1 MKKSRLIALLSALM
15 IVAAMAFVVGC
26 GSDDDDGG
34 SSGNETT
41 TSSAGGDFQSELVSE
56 GTLTVGS
63 DIPYAPFEMGKAPDY
78 TGFDIELVNDIAN
91 RLDLDVKIQDTAFD
105 TIFTD
110 VAQGKFDMVAS
121 ASTITPDR
129 EKVVSFS
136 NPYYESEQALFVPPG
151 SDITSVEDLAGKTVA
166 AQDGTTGEAYANDET
181 DAGQVR
187 GYPTGAAAIAAVVN
201 GQADAGIV
209 DAPVVEDAASKGQ
222 SGFEIATNIP
232 TGEYY
237 GFAFAKNTPELLK
250 AVNGALADLIEDG
263 TYEKLF
269 KKYFNATPP
278 KSITSGTAA
287 TDTGT
292 TGE

>member
-15 IVAAMAFVVGC
+15 ILAAMVVVVGC
-26 GSDDDDGG
+26 GSDDDSS
-34 SSGNETT
+34 SSG
-41 TSSAGGDFQSELVSE
+41 SGDFQSELITE

-63 DIPYAPFEMGKAPDY
+63 DIPYAPFEMGQAPDY
-78 TGFDIELVNDIAN
+78 TGFDIELVNDIAE
-91 RLDLDVKIQDTAFD
+91 RLDLETKIEDTAFD

-121 ASTITPDR
+121 AATITPER
-129 EKVVSFS
+129 EQAVNFS
-136 NPYYESEQALFVPPG
+136 DPYFESEQALLVPPG
-151 SDITSVEDLAGKTVA
+151 SDITSVEDLSGATVA

-187 GYPTGAAAIAAVVN
+187 GFPTGAAAIAAVVN
-201 GQADAGIV
+201 GQAEAAII
-209 DAPVVEDAASKGQ
+209 DAPVAEDAASKGQ

-237 GFAFAKNTPELLK
+237 GFAFAKDTPELLS
-250 AVNGALADLIEDG
+250 AVNGALSDLIEDG

-278 KSITSGTAA
+278 ASITDGTAA
-287 TDTGT
+287 ADTGT
-292 TGE
+292 TDQG

>member
-1 MKKSRLIALLSALM
+1 MKKSRLVALLSALM
-15 IVAAMAFVVGC
+15 ILAAMVVVVGC
-26 GSDDDDGG
+26 GSSDDDS
-34 SSGNETT
+34 SSG
-41 TSSAGGDFQSELVSE
+41 SGDFQSELITE

-78 TGFDIELVNDIAN
+78 TGFDIELVNDIAK
-91 RLDLDVKIQDTAFD
+91 RLDLEVKVQDTAFD

-121 ASTITPDR
+121 ASTITPER
-129 EKVVSFS
+129 EQVVNFS
-136 NPYYESEQALFVPPG
+136 DPYYESEQALFVPPG
-151 SDITSVEDLAGKTVA
+151 SDITSVEDLSGKTVA

-187 GYPTGAAAIAAVVN
+187 GFPTGAAAIAAVVN

-237 GFAFAKNTPELLK
+237 GFAFAKDTPELLK
-250 AVNGALADLIEDG
+250 AVNGALADLVDDG
-263 TYEKLF
+263 TYEELF
-269 KKYFNATPP
+269 RKYFNATPP

-292 TGE
+292 TDEE

>member
-1 MKKSRLIALLSALM
+1 MKKSRLMALLSALM
-15 IVAAMAFVVGC
+15 VLTAMAVVTGC
-26 GSDDDDGG
+26 GSDDDDTA
-34 SSGNETT
+34 S
-41 TSSAGGDFQSELVSE
+41 TSGDFTSELINE

-78 TGFDIELVNDIAN
+78 TGFDIDLVNDIAS
-91 RLDLDVKIQDTAFD
+91 RLDLDVKVEDTAFD

-110 VAQGKFDMVAS
+110 VAQGKFDIVAS
-121 ASTITPDR
+121 ASTITPER
-129 EKVVSFS
+129 EQQVNFS

-151 SDITSVEDLAGKTVA
+151 SDITSVEDLSGMTVA
-166 AQDGTTGEAYANDET
+166 AQDGTTGEAYATDET
-181 DAGQVR
+181 DASQVR
-187 GYPTGAAAIAAVVN
+187 PFPTGAAAIAAVVN

-222 SGFEIATNIP
+222 AGFEIATNIP

-263 TYEKLF
+263 TYEKIF
-269 KKYFNATPP
+269 RKYFNATPP
-278 KSITSGTAA
+278 ASITDGTASDA
-287 TDTGT
+287 GGNADTGT
-292 TGE
+292 TEAE

>member
-15 IVAAMAFVVGC
+15 ILAAMAVVVGC
-26 GSDDDDGG
+26 GSSDDDNG
-34 SSGNETT
+34 SSG
-41 TSSAGGDFQSELVSE
+41 SGDFKSELISD

-78 TGFDIELVNDIAN
+78 TGFDIDLVNDIAD
-91 RLDLDVKIQDTAFD
+91 RLGLKVKVQDTAFD

-121 ASTITPDR
+121 ASTITPER
-129 EKVVSFS
+129 EQVVSFS
-136 NPYYESEQALFVPPG
+136 DPYYESEQALFVRPG
-151 SDITSVEDLAGKTVA
+151 SDINSVEDLSGKTVA

-187 GYPTGAAAIAAVVN
+187 GFPTGAAAIAAVVN

-222 SGFEIATNIP
+222 SGFEVATNIP

-250 AVNGALADLIEDG
+250 AVNGALADLIDDG

-287 TDTGT
+287 ADTGT
-292 TGE
+292 TDKG

>member
-1 MKKSRLIALLSALM
+1 MKKSRLVALLSALM
-15 IVAAMAFVVGC
+15 ILAAMVVVVGC
-26 GSDDDDGG
+26 GSSDDDSSGGG
-34 SSGNETT
+34 S
-41 TSSAGGDFQSELVSE
+41 GDFQSELITD

-78 TGFDIELVNDIAN
+78 TGFDIDLVNDIAK

-121 ASTITPDR
+121 ASTITPER
-129 EKVVSFS
+129 EQVVNFS

-187 GYPTGAAAIAAVVN
+187 GFPTGAAAIAAVVN

-250 AVNGALADLIEDG
+250 AVNGALADLIDDG

-278 KSITSGTAA
+278 ESITSGSAA
-287 TDTGT
+287 EDTGT
-292 TGE
+292 TDEG

>member
-1 MKKSRLIALLSALM
+1 M
-15 IVAAMAFVVGC
+15 ILAAMVVVVGC
-26 GSDDDDGG
+26 GSDDDSS
-34 SSGNETT
+34 SSG
-41 TSSAGGDFQSELVSE
+41 SGDFQSELITE

-63 DIPYAPFEMGKAPDY
+63 DIPYAPFEMGQAPDY
-78 TGFDIELVNDIAN
+78 TGFDIELVNDIAE
-91 RLDLDVKIQDTAFD
+91 RLDLETKIEDTAFD

-121 ASTITPDR
+121 AATITPER
-129 EKVVSFS
+129 EQAVNFS
-136 NPYYESEQALFVPPG
+136 DPYFESEQALLVPPG
-151 SDITSVEDLAGKTVA
+151 SDITSVEDLSGATVA

-187 GYPTGAAAIAAVVN
+187 GFPTGAAAIAAVVN
-201 GQADAGIV
+201 GQAEAAII
-209 DAPVVEDAASKGQ
+209 DAPVAEDAASKGQ

-237 GFAFAKNTPELLK
+237 GFAFAKDTPELLS
-250 AVNGALADLIEDG
+250 AVNGALSDLIEDG

-278 KSITSGTAA
+278 ASITDGTASA
-287 TDTGT
+287 DTGT
-292 TGE
+292 TEE

>member
-15 IVAAMAFVVGC
+15 ILAAMVVVVGC
-26 GSDDDDGG
+26 GSSDDS
-34 SSGNETT
+34 SSG
-41 TSSAGGDFQSELVSE
+41 SGDFQSELITE

-63 DIPYAPFEMGKAPDY
+63 DIPYAPFEMGQAPDY
-78 TGFDIELVNDIAN
+78 TGFDIELVDDIAN
-91 RLDLDVKIQDTAFD
+91 RLDLDVKIEDTAFD

-121 ASTITPDR
+121 AATITPER
-129 EKVVSFS
+129 EQQVNFS
-136 NPYYESEQALFVPPG
+136 DPYFESEQALLVPPG
-151 SDITSVEDLAGKTVA
+151 SDITSVEDLSGATVA

-187 GYPTGAAAIAAVVN
+187 GFPTGAAAIAAVVN
-201 GQADAGIV
+201 GQAEAAII
-209 DAPVVEDAASKGQ
+209 DAPVAEDAASKGQ

-237 GFAFAKNTPELLK
+237 GFAFAKDTPELLS
-250 AVNGALADLIEDG
+250 AVNGALSDLIEDG

-278 KSITSGTAA
+278 ASITDGTASA
-287 TDTGT
+287 DTGT
-292 TGE
+292 TEE

>member
-15 IVAAMAFVVGC
+15 ILAAMVVVVGC
-26 GSDDDDGG
+26 GSSDDS
-34 SSGNETT
+34 SSG
-41 TSSAGGDFQSELVSE
+41 SGDFQSELITE

-63 DIPYAPFEMGKAPDY
+63 DIPYAPFEMGQAPDY
-78 TGFDIELVNDIAN
+78 TGFDIELVDDIAK
-91 RLDLDVKIQDTAFD
+91 RLDLDVKIEDTAFD

-121 ASTITPDR
+121 AATITPER
-129 EKVVSFS
+129 EQQVNFS
-136 NPYYESEQALFVPPG
+136 DPYFESEQALLVPPG
-151 SDITSVEDLAGKTVA
+151 SDITSVEDLSGKTVA

-187 GYPTGAAAIAAVVN
+187 GFPTGAAAIAAVVN
-201 GQADAGIV
+201 GQAEAAII
-209 DAPVVEDAASKGQ
+209 DAPVAEDAASKGQ

-237 GFAFAKNTPELLK
+237 GFAFAKDTPELLS
-250 AVNGALADLIEDG
+250 AVNGALSDLIEDG

-278 KSITSGTAA
+278 ASITDGTASA
-287 TDTGT
+287 DTGT
-292 TGE
+292 TEE

>member
-15 IVAAMAFVVGC
+15 ILAAMVVVVGC
-26 GSDDDDGG
+26 GSDDDSS
-34 SSGNETT
+34 SSG
-41 TSSAGGDFQSELVSE
+41 SGDFQSELITE

-63 DIPYAPFEMGKAPDY
+63 DIPYAPFEMGQAPDY
-78 TGFDIELVNDIAN
+78 TGFDIELVNDIAE
-91 RLDLDVKIQDTAFD
+91 RLDLETKIEDTAFD

-121 ASTITPDR
+121 AATITPER
-129 EKVVSFS
+129 EQAVNFS
-136 NPYYESEQALFVPPG
+136 DPYFESEQALLVPPG
-151 SDITSVEDLAGKTVA
+151 SDITSVEDLSGATVA

-187 GYPTGAAAIAAVVN
+187 GFPTGAAAIAAVVN
-201 GQADAGIV
+201 GQAEAAII
-209 DAPVVEDAASKGQ
+209 DAPVAEDAASKGQ

-237 GFAFAKNTPELLK
+237 GFAFAKDTPELLS
-250 AVNGALADLIEDG
+250 AVNGALSDLIDDG

-278 KSITSGTAA
+278 ASITDGTASA
-287 TDTGT
+287 DTGT
-292 TGE
+292 TDEG

>member
-15 IVAAMAFVVGC
+15 VLAAMVVVVGC
-26 GSDDDDGG
+26 GSDDDSSSS
-34 SSGNETT
+34 SSG
-41 TSSAGGDFQSELVSE
+41 SGDFQSELINE

-63 DIPYAPFEMGKAPDY
+63 DIPYAPFEFGKAPDY
-78 TGFDIELVNDIAN
+78 TGFDIDLVNDIAQ
-91 RLDLDVKIQDTAFD
+91 RLELEVQIEDTSFD

-121 ASTITPDR
+121 ASTITPER
-129 EKVVSFS
+129 EQQVNFS
-136 NPYYESEQALFVPPG
+136 DPYYESEQALFVPPG

-166 AQDGTTGEAYANDET
+166 AQDGTTGEAYATDET
-181 DAGQVR
+181 DASQVR
-187 GYPTGAAAIAAVVN
+187 PFPTGAAAIAAVVN

-209 DAPVVEDAASKGQ
+209 DAPVVEEALSKGQ
-222 SGFEIATNIP
+222 SGFELATNIP

-263 TYEKLF
+263 TYEELF
-269 KKYFNATPP
+269 RKYFNATPP
-278 KSITSGTAA
+278 ASITDGTAS

-292 TGE
+292 TEEE

>member
-15 IVAAMAFVVGC
+15 ILAAMVVVVGC
-26 GSDDDDGG
+26 GSSDDDS
-34 SSGNETT
+34 SSG
-41 TSSAGGDFQSELVSE
+41 SGDFQSELINE

-78 TGFDIELVNDIAN
+78 TGFDIELVNDIAD
-91 RLDLDVKIQDTAFD
+91 RLGLEVKIQDTAFD

-121 ASTITPDR
+121 ASTITPER
-129 EKVVSFS
+129 EQQVAFS
-136 NPYYESEQALFVPPG
+136 NPYFESEQALLVPEG
-151 SDITSVEDLAGKTVA
+151 SDITSVEDLSGKTVA

-187 GYPTGAAAIAAVVN
+187 GFPTGAAAIAAVVN
-201 GQADAGIV
+201 GQAEAGIV
-209 DAPVVEDAASKGQ
+209 DAPVAEDAASKGQ
-222 SGFEIATNIP
+222 TGFEIATNIP

-237 GFAFAKNTPELLK
+237 GFAFSKNSPKLLE
-250 AVNGALADLIEDG
+250 AVNGALADLIDDG
-263 TYEKLF
+263 TYEKVF

-278 KSITSGTAA
+278 ASITDGSAA
-287 TDTGT
+287 ADTGT
-292 TGE
+292 TDE

>member
-15 IVAAMAFVVGC
+15 ILAAMVVVAGC
-26 GSDDDDGG
+26 GSSDDNS
-34 SSGNETT
+34 SSG
-41 TSSAGGDFQSELVSE
+41 SGDFQSELITE

-78 TGFDIELVNDIAN
+78 TGFDIELVNDIAD
-91 RLDLDVKIQDTAFD
+91 RLGLEVKIQDTAFD

-121 ASTITPDR
+121 ASTITPER
-129 EKVVSFS
+129 EQQVSFS
-136 NPYYESEQALFVPPG
+136 DPYYESEQALLVPPG
-151 SDITSVEDLAGKTVA
+151 SDITSVDDLAGKTVA

-187 GYPTGAAAIAAVVN
+187 GFPTGAAAIAAVVN
-201 GQADAGIV
+201 GQAEAGIV
-209 DAPVVEDAASKGQ
+209 DAPVAEDAASKGQ
-222 SGFEIATNIP
+222 AGFEIATNIP
-232 TGEYY
+232 TAEYY
-237 GFAFAKNTPELLK
+237 GFAFAKDNTALLE
-250 AVNGALADLIEDG
+250 AVNGALADLIKDG
-263 TYEKLF
+263 TYEKVF

-278 KSITSGTAA
+278 ASIIDGTAA
-287 TDTGT
+287 ADSGT

>member
-15 IVAAMAFVVGC
+15 ILAAMVVVVGC
-26 GSDDDDGG
+26 GSDDDS
-34 SSGNETT
+34 SSG
-41 TSSAGGDFQSELVSE
+41 SGSGDFQSELITE

-78 TGFDIELVNDIAN
+78 TGFDVDLVNAIAEE
-91 RLDLDVKIQDTAFD
+91 LGLETKFEDTAFD

-121 ASTITPDR
+121 AATITPER
-129 EKVVSFS
+129 EQAVNFS
-136 NPYYESEQALFVPPG
+136 NPYFESEQALVVPEG
-151 SDITSVEDLAGKTVA
+151 SDITSVEDLAGATVG

-187 GYPTGAAAIAAVVN
+187 GFPTGAAAIAAVTN
-201 GQADAGIV
+201 GQVEATIV
-209 DAPVVEDAASKGQ
+209 DAPVAEDAASKGQ
-222 SGFEIATNIP
+222 GGFEVATNIP

-237 GFAFAKNTPELLK
+237 GFAFAKDTPELLK
-250 AVNGALADLIEDG
+250 AVNGALAEVIDNG
-263 TYEKLF
+263 TYETLF

-278 KSITSGTAA
+278 ASITDGSAA
-287 TDTGT
+287 ADTGT
-292 TGE
+292 TDEG